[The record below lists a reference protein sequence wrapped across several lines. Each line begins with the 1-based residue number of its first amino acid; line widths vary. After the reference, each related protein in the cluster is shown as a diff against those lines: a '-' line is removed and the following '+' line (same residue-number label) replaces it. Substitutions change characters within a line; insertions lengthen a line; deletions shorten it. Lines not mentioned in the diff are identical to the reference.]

1 MHCTNPR
8 DTDMAQELLVGDHLT
23 ADMISTG
30 SLVIKSLDTA
40 KVGLKAAFWRYMPD
54 ERTWR
59 LFLVSPQVRN
69 LGPTAVYRKVNDAIA
84 KMPID
89 ALRPTTNDI
98 SVLDDKSTMY
108 TRIRSLLS
116 DPSSSSGVRLVR
128 SSASGKLADDLF
140 VYRAN

>member
-1 MHCTNPR
+1 
-8 DTDMAQELLVGDHLT
+8 MAQELLVSDHLT
-23 ADMISTG
+23 TEMISTG
-30 SLVIKSLDTA
+30 TLVIKSLDSA

-84 KMPID
+84 RMPVD
-89 ALRPTTNDI
+89 ALRPKTNDI
-98 SVLDDKSTMY
+98 SILDDKSMTY

-116 DPSSSSGVRLVR
+116 DPSSSSGVRSAR
-128 SSASGKLADDLF
+128 SSTEGKLADDLY

>member
-1 MHCTNPR
+1 
-8 DTDMAQELLVGDHLT
+8 MAQELLVSDHLT
-23 ADMISTG
+23 TEMISTG
-30 SLVIKSLDTA
+30 TLVIKSLDSA
-40 KVGLKAAFWRYMPD
+40 KVGLKAAFWRYLPD

-84 KMPID
+84 RMPVD
-89 ALRPTTNDI
+89 ALRPKTNDI
-98 SVLDDKSTMY
+98 SILDDKSMTY

-116 DPSSSSGVRLVR
+116 DPSSSSGVRLAR
-128 SSASGKLADDLF
+128 SSAGGKLADDLY

>member
-1 MHCTNPR
+1 
-8 DTDMAQELLVGDHLT
+8 MAQELLVGNHLT
-23 ADMISTG
+23 SDMISTG

-40 KVGLKAAFWRYMPD
+40 KVGLKAAFWQYMPD

-69 LGPTAVYRKVNDAIA
+69 LGPTAVYRKVNDAIS
-84 KMPID
+84 KMPVN

-98 SVLDDKSTMY
+98 SILDNKSTSY
-108 TRIRSLLS
+108 ARVRSLLS
-116 DPSSSSGVRLVR
+116 DPSSSSGVRLIR
-128 SSASGKLADDLF
+128 TSAEGKLADDLY